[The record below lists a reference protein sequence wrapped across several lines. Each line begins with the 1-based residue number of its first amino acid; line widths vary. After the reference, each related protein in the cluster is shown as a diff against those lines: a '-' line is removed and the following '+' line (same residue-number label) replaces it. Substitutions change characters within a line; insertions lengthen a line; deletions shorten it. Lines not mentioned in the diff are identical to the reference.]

1 MSKVIHNNIFFN
13 LNQPKIFHLVEY
25 QISNDDPVRKLS
37 KILEAMNF
45 NKENAVIIGDS
56 LSSDIQGGANTGVKT
71 IWFNPKREEN
81 NSSVKPDY
89 EVSDLKE
96 IEKLLEKI

>member
-37 KILEAMNF
+37 EINVNVL
-45 NKENAVIIGDS
+45 
-56 LSSDIQGGANTGVKT
+56 LVK
-71 IWFNPKREEN
+71 
-81 NSSVKPDY
+81 
-89 EVSDLKE
+89 LKE
-96 IEKLLEKI
+96 FLKNFLCIEIITR

>member
-1 MSKVIHNNIFFN
+1 MCLICFKRIEDF
-13 LNQPKIFHLVEY
+13 K
-25 QISNDDPVRKLS
+25 
-37 KILEAMNF
+37 
-45 NKENAVIIGDS
+45 KENAVIIGDS